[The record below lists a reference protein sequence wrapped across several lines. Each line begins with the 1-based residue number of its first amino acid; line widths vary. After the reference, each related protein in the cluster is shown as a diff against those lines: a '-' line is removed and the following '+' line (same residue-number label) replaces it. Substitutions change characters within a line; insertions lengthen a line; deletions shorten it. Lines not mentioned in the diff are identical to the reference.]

1 MLARQALAASGR
13 AVGAWVERHDAVLFL
28 SWCVWWTLLV
38 GVQFITALLHATG
51 GQWSAPLDDT
61 FIHFDYARSFARGR
75 FFEWSAG
82 NGFSSGN
89 TSISYPL
96 FLAPGYALGLRD
108 GRLMTW
114 ALGLSG
120 VAHLTFLLG
129 ASRLLRP
136 LGPWAKYLLPPI
148 SLCVGF
154 VNWSLCSGMETAFFL
169 GAWGLLL
176 LVWDRFVGL
185 PDQQRLSLSWRGT
198 LAVGLALGFA
208 TLTRPEALPI
218 ALLWGIAMGS
228 HLTRRRLALL
238 LLVPCMLLGLWLL
251 LCRVFTGEF
260 AQAGSV
266 AKLVWF
272 DPYLTAVEKLLAI
285 ISNLRFIVT
294 RTTWHHFSDAPPFG
308 LVLPLFAL
316 LPLLDSRTRR
326 AATVIWLQIV
336 AWCLLVAQNPHV
348 RYQNERYL
356 VIPTSWL
363 LVLSAM
369 GVAVS
374 LRGWGEARAQ
384 RLSWGLRATVVFAC
398 SWLFWL
404 HQAPN
409 QRFQRWFFARAC
421 RNIAEQQ
428 LKTGTLLSKL
438 EPRRIFVGDAGA
450 ITYIADRP
458 GLDGIGLGGYHDLPF
473 ARAYRHGVGATIE
486 LLERVPA
493 KDRPDYLALYPS
505 WWGELPETFGQ
516 RIFDVTIE
524 GNVICGASTKSV
536 YRADWWALDAGAE
549 PAGLG
554 SERVVDELDVADL
567 VSEREHAV
575 TPLKREGEVFWKVRR
590 RGRRG
595 REAFDAGRHYGAG
608 AGLMFEL
615 ESASDQQRLVL
626 RGDGEP
632 RQRVLLRLN
641 GAPLEPILLE
651 PSAEWAEGSVE
662 LPPTE
667 GRMTVEVVASED
679 GLSLSHVWLLTSSR

>member
-1 MLARQALAASGR
+1 L
-13 AVGAWVERHDAVLFL
+13 VGA
-28 SWCVWWTLLV
+28 
-38 GVQFITALLHATG
+38 QFTDALLHATG

-75 FFEWSAG
+75 LFEWSAG

-89 TSISYPL
+89 TSITYPI

-108 GRLMTW
+108 GRLMIW
-114 ALGLSG
+114 ALGLAA
-120 VAHLTFLLG
+120 VAHIGFLLG
-129 ASRLLRP
+129 AARLARP

-169 GAWGLLL
+169 GAWGLVL

-185 PDQQRLSLSWRGT
+185 PDQLRLSLSRRGA
-198 LAVGLALGFA
+198 LAVGFALGFA

-218 ALLWGIAMGS
+218 AVLWGFAMSG
-228 HLTRRRLALL
+228 HLTLPRRMLM
-238 LLVPCMLLGLWLL
+238 LLVPGALLAGWLA

-272 DPYLTAVEKLLAI
+272 DPYLTAQEKGLAI
-285 ISNLRFIVT
+285 LSNLRFIVT
-294 RTTWHHFSDAPPFG
+294 RTTWHHFSDVPPFG
-308 LVLPLFAL
+308 LLLPLFAF
-316 LPLLDSRTRR
+316 LPLIDSRVRR
-326 AATVIWLQIV
+326 VAAVTWLQIIG
-336 AWCLLVAQNPHV
+336 WCLLVAQNPHV

-356 VIPTSWL
+356 VAPSSWL
-363 LVLSAM
+363 LILSAM

-374 LRGWGEARAQ
+374 LRSLGEGRVG
-384 RLSWGLRATVVFAC
+384 RLSWGLRAAFVFGCA
-398 SWLFWL
+398 WLFWW

-409 QRFQRWFFARAC
+409 QRFQRWFFARAS

-428 LKTGTLLSKL
+428 LKAGALLAKL

-450 ITYIADRP
+450 ITFVADRP

-486 LLERVPA
+486 LLERVPP

-505 WWGELPETFGQ
+505 WWGQLPETFGQ
-516 RIFDVTIE
+516 RIFDVEIE
-524 GNVICGASTKSV
+524 GNVICGASAKSV
-536 YRADWWALDAGAE
+536 YRADWWALDRGAE
-549 PAGLG
+549 PMGLG
-554 SERVVDELDVADL
+554 SERIVDELDVADL
-567 VSEREHAV
+567 VSEREHA
-575 TPLKREGEVFWKVRR
+575 TAAIDREGEVFWKVRR

-595 REAFDAGRHYGAG
+595 PEAFDAGRSYRAG
-608 AGLMFEL
+608 SGVSFEL
-615 ESASDQQRLVL
+615 DPAPSHQRLVL
-626 RGDGEP
+626 RGDGEL
-632 RQRVLLRLN
+632 RQRVLLRLD
-641 GAPLEPILLE
+641 GEPLEPILLE
-651 PSAEWAEGSVE
+651 PSVEWAEGSVE
-662 LPPTE
+662 LPPSNE
-667 GRMTVEVVASED
+667 GRLKLEIVASED